1 MKTNRTRILV
11 AILILSAFGL
21 GWAIRREPEQPERIV
36 RTEPDRDLN
45 AVRERDTA
53 LEQLREERS
62 RNAELER
69 EVTTLRQPEPEP
81 AVVAPPSKPTAPPT
95 EAELK
100 AGLQEFGENLR
111 SIILGG
117 EAGKQASENVRELLQ
132 RAGPEAVAKLIGRF
146 EDDTESMGARVV
158 IAHALAQ
165 SNDPVAIEA
174 LAAQLRDVD
183 AGMLVHRFASHA
195 LAFSEADGVD
205 VILSQVA
212 HYNPDLGA
220 RANASFGLAR
230 KGSEEGLALYFK
242 ATDEAFEGGDPQA
255 LQYLGGLRLLGDK
268 VLPGVRE
275 RLLTYTNT
283 EALLVM
289 IGGVKASN
297 DVESVPVLE
306 KLAADGARPTS
317 VRKAAEAALRVLR
330 KTN

>member
-1 MKTNRTRILV
+1 
-11 AILILSAFGL
+11 
-21 GWAIRREPEQPERIV
+21 
-36 RTEPDRDLN
+36 
-45 AVRERDTA
+45 
-53 LEQLREERS
+53 
-62 RNAELER
+62 
-69 EVTTLRQPEPEP
+69 EPEP
-81 AVVAPPSKPTAPPT
+81 AVVAPPSKPKAPPT

-111 SIILGG
+111 NIILGG
-117 EAGKQASENVRELLQ
+117 EAGQQASEKVRELLQ
-132 RAGPEAVAKLIGRF
+132 RAGPEVIGKLIGRF
-146 EDDTESMGARVV
+146 GDDTESMGARVV

-212 HYNPDLGA
+212 HYNSDLGA

-230 KGSEEGLALYFK
+230 MGSEDGLALYFK

-289 IGGVKASN
+289 IGGVKASS

-306 KLAADGARPTS
+306 KLAADGARPAS

-330 KTN
+330 ETN